1 MMDDLEKLRV
11 RALAERF
18 VGKSDEELARDPE
31 WLNLTRDHH
40 FNLALECARRMAAV
54 PGVSRQE
61 VSTVLFNLLDS
72 RDELEGGD

>member
-1 MMDDLEKLRV
+1 MDDLERLRL

-18 VGKSDEELARDPE
+18 VGKSEEELAHDPE

-40 FNLALECARRMAAV
+40 FNRALECARRMVDV
-54 PGVSRQE
+54 PGVSQQE

>member
-1 MMDDLEKLRV
+1 MDDFERLRI

-18 VGKSDEELARDPE
+18 VGKSDEELAHDPE

-40 FNLALECARRMAAV
+40 FNRALECARRLVDV

-61 VSTVLFNLLDS
+61 ITTVLFNLLDS
-72 RDELEGGD
+72 GDELERGG